1 MINAVILVWFLR
13 SFSKLPA
20 DITEAI
26 KAYREAH
33 QP

>member
-1 MINAVILVWFLR
+1 MINVIVIAWFLR

-26 KAYREAH
+26 RAYREANA
-33 QP
+33 